1 MTATA
6 VATVVEFHGPRPP
19 WKWAGG
25 KRQLL
30 PELHKHVPEKFGRY
44 FEPFFGGGA
53 LFWSLQPKAATIG
66 DLNQE
71 LTTALG
77 QIKGNVG
84 DLIVVLRSFERS
96 HLKRKKVFYLELRED
111 IPHRD
116 VEVAARFIT
125 LNRLGFNGLYR
136 VNKSGGFNVPYGKW
150 ASTPKVCDEVNLK
163 ACSLALRGA
172 SIVHGDFAHI
182 VMPAQRG
189 DFVYLDC
196 PYWPVSATADFTSYT
211 KDGFDAA
218 DQERLRDLALKL
230 KRSGVKVL
238 LSNADM
244 PQVRKL
250 YKQGFEMRRVEARRG
265 INSDANKRGS
275 VGELLI
281 W

>member
-172 SIVHGDFAHI
+172 IIVHGDFAHI
-182 VMPAQRG
+182 VMPARPG
-189 DFVYLDC
+189 DFCYFDS

-265 INSDANKRGS
+265 INSDATKRGS
-275 VGELLI
+275 VNELLI

>member
-6 VATVVEFHGPRPP
+6 VATVVELHGPRPP

-53 LFWSLQPKAATIG
+53 LYWSLRPKAATIG
-66 DLNQE
+66 DMNRE
-71 LTTALG
+71 LTTALKE
-77 QIKGNVG
+77 IKGNVG
-84 DLIVVLRSFERS
+84 DLIVDLRSFERS
-96 HLKRKKVFYLELRED
+96 HLKRKKAFYLELRD
-111 IPHRD
+111 D
-116 VEVAARFIT
+116 VPTKGTETAARFIT

-182 VMPAQRG
+182 VMPARPG
-189 DFVYLDC
+189 DFCYFDS

-265 INSDANKRGS
+265 INSDATKRGS
-275 VGELLI
+275 VNELLI

>member
-6 VATVVEFHGPRPP
+6 VATVVDLHGPRPFT
-19 WKWAGG
+19 KWAGG

-53 LFWSLQPKAATIG
+53 LFWSLQSKAATIG

-182 VMPAQRG
+182 VMPARPG
-189 DFVYLDC
+189 DFCYFDS

>member
-6 VATVVEFHGPRPP
+6 VATVVELHGPRPS

-53 LFWSLQPKAATIG
+53 LFWSLQPKTSTIG
-66 DLNQE
+66 DLNVE
-71 LTTALG
+71 LTTALKE
-77 QIKGNVG
+77 IKNNVG

-96 HLKRKKVFYLELRED
+96 HLKRKKAFYLELRD
-111 IPHRD
+111 D
-116 VEVAARFIT
+116 VPTKGTETAARFIT

-182 VMPAQRG
+182 VMPARPG
-189 DFVYLDC
+189 DFCYFDS

-265 INSDANKRGS
+265 INSDATKRGT

>member
-53 LFWSLQPKAATIG
+53 LFWSLQPKTSTIG
-66 DLNQE
+66 DLNIE
-71 LTTALG
+71 LTAALKC
-77 QIKGNVG
+77 IKSNVSS
-84 DLIVVLRSFERS
+84 LIIMLRSFELS

-182 VMPAQRG
+182 VMPARPG
-189 DFVYLDC
+189 DFCYFDS

-265 INSDANKRGS
+265 INSDATKRGS

>member
-6 VATVVEFHGPRPP
+6 VATVVELHGPRPP

-53 LFWSLQPKAATIG
+53 LFWSLQPKTSTIG
-66 DLNQE
+66 DLNIE
-71 LTTALG
+71 LTAALKC
-77 QIKGNVG
+77 IKSNVSS
-84 DLIVVLRSFERS
+84 LIIMLRSFELS

-218 DQERLRDLALKL
+218 DQERLRDGRDL
-230 KRSGVKVL
+230 KRSERPL
-238 LSNADM
+238 A
-244 PQVRKL
+244 
-250 YKQGFEMRRVEARRG
+250 
-265 INSDANKRGS
+265 
-275 VGELLI
+275 
-281 W
+281 

>member
-53 LFWSLQPKAATIG
+53 LFWSLQPKTSTIG
-66 DLNQE
+66 DLNIE
-71 LTTALG
+71 LTAALKC
-77 QIKGNVG
+77 IKSNVSS
-84 DLIVVLRSFERS
+84 LIIMLRSFELS

-182 VMPAQRG
+182 VMPARPG
-189 DFVYLDC
+189 DFCYFDS

-265 INSDANKRGS
+265 INSDATKRGS
-275 VGELLI
+275 VNELLI